1 MASQNGD
8 ALEKRKEVI
17 MKRSMFSLI
26 AAMLCVMLLFA
37 GCASG
42 GESSSQSSA
51 DSTAAEPD
59 SSEDSAEPE
68 SSGDSAVR
76 TITDH
81 AGNEVILPEKVERVA
96 IGGLTPLTSVYCMF
110 MGSSD
115 GLVGIHPDSK
125 NAAVNSILGEAYP
138 GLKELPDGWASGDDI
153 NMEELLK
160 LKPDVVFYN
169 ADVTANYE
177 ALEAVGIPAVG
188 FSTTLYEDYN
198 TIDTFQAWIELLKDV
213 MGDSDRADGI
223 IAYGE
228 EVKSMVAEKLAS
240 LSDEEKPQALILSNY
255 NESAIT
261 AGGISFANYWI
272 ASAGG
277 NNLGYDIG
285 AFVGQVNME
294 QVYEW
299 NPEVLFLNSFSA
311 YTPEDLYENTAV
323 DGHDWSGIK
332 AVQNKRVYK
341 IPLGMYYWF
350 PPSSDSPLMLQW
362 MAKQMH
368 PDLFEDLDIEQE
380 VREYY
385 AQFYGIELTD
395 EQLDLILNPTPESAA
410 AF

>member
-1 MASQNGD
+1 
-8 ALEKRKEVI
+8 
-17 MKRSMFSLI
+17 
-26 AAMLCVMLLFA
+26 
-37 GCASG
+37 
-42 GESSSQSSA
+42 
-51 DSTAAEPD
+51 
-59 SSEDSAEPE
+59 
-68 SSGDSAVR
+68 
-76 TITDH
+76 
-81 AGNEVILPEKVERVA
+81 
-96 IGGLTPLTSVYCMF
+96 
-110 MGSSD
+110 
-115 GLVGIHPDSK
+115 
-125 NAAVNSILGEAYP
+125 
-138 GLKELPDGWASGDDI
+138 
-153 NMEELLK
+153 
-160 LKPDVVFYN
+160 
-169 ADVTANYE
+169 
-177 ALEAVGIPAVG
+177 
-188 FSTTLYEDYN
+188 
-198 TIDTFQAWIELLKDV
+198 
-213 MGDSDRADGI
+213 
-223 IAYGE
+223 
-228 EVKSMVAEKLAS
+228 MVAEKLAS

-362 MAKQMH
+362 MAKQMY
-368 PDLFEDLDIEQE
+368 PELFEDLDIEQE
-380 VREYY
+380 IKDYY
-385 AQFYGIELTD
+385 SGFYGLELTD
-395 EQLDLILNPTPESAA
+395 DQVDLILNPTPESVA